1 LGGDEVGE
9 DHGYGP
15 ARLLRPETVRAVA
28 TALGALNVETLRAR
42 FDPEAMAAAEIYP
55 HIWAVGT
62 DEFDSYLA
70 PNFAELRRFYRT
82 AATNGQAVLLAI
94 A

>member
-1 LGGDEVGE
+1 
-9 DHGYGP
+9 
-15 ARLLRPETVRAVA
+15 
-28 TALGALNVETLRAR
+28 
-42 FDPEAMAAAEIYP
+42 MAAAEIYP